1 MGYPPQIEKLLEKY
15 WDAETSVIEER
26 ELRNYFILHP
36 EHTDAHTAYFLML
49 QEDSEI
55 EAHNRP
61 EPITAAEIR
70 PMWKR
75 FVSAAA
81 AIALVAIAGFLIQN
95 QLSQNKA
102 MNQSAEVYSEEDA
115 DEAYA
120 QAKEA
125 LLLVSRKMNKTQG
138 KAAKKINIVEPYTT
152 ILK

>member
-15 WDAETSVIEER
+15 WATETSIIEER
-26 ELRNYFILHP
+26 ELRDYFILHP
-36 EHTDAHTAYFLML
+36 EHADAHTAYFLML
-49 QEDSEI
+49 QEDSVI
-55 EAHNRP
+55 EADKRP
-61 EPITAAEIR
+61 EPIKPAVLR

-75 FVSAAA
+75 FVSIAA

-95 QLSQNKA
+95 QLMENKA
-102 MNQSAEVYSEEDA
+102 MNQSAEVYTEEDA
-115 DEAYA
+115 DEAYT

-125 LLLVSRKMNKTQG
+125 LLLVSRKMNATQG